1 MGAVCPLMRV
11 VLGARG
17 DTSGDRRWP
26 DPVWKRPVRGPLP
39 RPRSLALSH
48 VLVEVVMAQ
57 RQPKLGRAQP
67 ALPPQLAAVHLHAAG
82 LAVGAEAHDG
92 AVAPS
97 DDPHPGRCLGAD
109 TVA

>member
-1 MGAVCPLMRV
+1 VCPVMRV

-17 DTSGDRRWP
+17 DTSGDRRGP

-57 RQPKLGRAQP
+57 RQPKLGRSQP
-67 ALPPQLAAVHLHAAG
+67 ALPPHLAAVNLHAAG
-82 LAVGAEAHDG
+82 IDVGAEAHDV
-92 AVAPS
+92 AVPPS
-97 DDPHPGRCLGAD
+97 DDSQPVRCCGAY